1 MFSDFFSGG
10 LGEEVRGA
18 KEKRE
23 RGEKGSRARR
33 PEVLRLCRGST

>member
-23 RGEKGSRARR
+23 RGEKGRES
-33 PEVLRLCRGST
+33 